1 MEPTQI
7 DQDLANFLGVE
18 DIKFG
23 CFMRGIIM
31 ICIDENN
38 TERNKEFGRYIE
50 EYKNLHN
57 ATLEQ
62 KHFEMNEQIRIMDE
76 NWKLKEEY
84 YFKHTSMKKHQII
97 TELGTVDQDDKE
109 KMKKCKEMVDN
120 HLETTGSAS
129 SDELPWEKETNSS
142 TCSDEFNQNENFA
155 KRYQIYNKSSHPTKV
170 NTPHST
176 NNNSQM
182 QERTEYGN
190 SQYSR
195 NQSITMAITADHD
208 MGENSIKSK
217 ESMHK
222 PKTANDLKYFAGL
235 FTHQMK
241 GTQAQDDKMI
251 TEFLNN
257 NKLLEF
263 HVNTLGRTIKNGNEY
278 TYVGFFTETAK
289 NKFLEDTR
297 ISEAIGKFRNLEWL
311 NKIDTTILI
320 SVTGIEKSMNIEDV
334 ITQLEN
340 KFGKMERITHQNE
353 LNGKINMKVLMNI
366 KCTDDELLNTW
377 GIFINGKMIRTEP
390 LNYKNHVTKQ
400 RGKIIASV
408 IDIPN
413 HINDTEFT
421 PIFRQ
426 TEEITEDFKAK
437 CTIKEDMK
445 ITQDVLYVKGTITK
459 QEIAISTTA
468 TTTKDRETAETTEE
482 KIGTITIVTAT
493 EGHMTT
499 KEISR
504 HPEDRTTTTT
514 VTADTTDTEKIGTMI
529 TEEDNLTMIAM
540 KMEDMKIEDIRVKD
554 TNKIDTTII
563 ENKTR
568 ATKETIVTMAISEE
582 IEDTITETG
591 TKEIDTMEDVEWT
604 SASKITSNKR
614 KKEGREEGE
623 EVV

>member
-1 MEPTQI
+1 MSEQKFDKTQNEINIFNEEVINNENDEIELFHSNQKAAENGDKEAQFNLETKMGITPSKEKFIALEGYAKKSDEERTDILKNAGMEPTQI

-320 SVTGIEKSMNIEDV
+320 SVTGIEKSMNIED
-334 ITQLEN
+334 N
-340 KFGKMERITHQNE
+340 SHQSSD
-353 LNGKINMKVLMNI
+353 KQVQDI
-366 KCTDDELLNTW
+366 
-377 GIFINGKMIRTEP
+377 GISHPTGIEEHTE
-390 LNYKNHVTKQ
+390 
-400 RGKIIASV
+400 
-408 IDIPN
+408 
-413 HINDTEFT
+413 
-421 PIFRQ
+421 
-426 TEEITEDFKAK
+426 
-437 CTIKEDMK
+437 
-445 ITQDVLYVKGTITK
+445 
-459 QEIAISTTA
+459 
-468 TTTKDRETAETTEE
+468 
-482 KIGTITIVTAT
+482 
-493 EGHMTT
+493 
-499 KEISR
+499 
-504 HPEDRTTTTT
+504 
-514 VTADTTDTEKIGTMI
+514 
-529 TEEDNLTMIAM
+529 
-540 KMEDMKIEDIRVKD
+540 
-554 TNKIDTTII
+554 
-563 ENKTR
+563 
-568 ATKETIVTMAISEE
+568 
-582 IEDTITETG
+582 
-591 TKEIDTMEDVEWT
+591 
-604 SASKITSNKR
+604 
-614 KKEGREEGE
+614 
-623 EVV
+623 